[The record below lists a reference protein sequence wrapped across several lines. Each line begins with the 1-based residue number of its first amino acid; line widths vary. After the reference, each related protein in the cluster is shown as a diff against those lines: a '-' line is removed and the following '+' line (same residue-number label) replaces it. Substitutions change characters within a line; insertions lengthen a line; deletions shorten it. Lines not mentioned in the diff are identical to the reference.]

1 MLLGLEISRHDAAV
15 ILASP
20 EGEAKLA
27 LRQEFASNLA
37 PAAQWLAAM
46 DLCQNILGR
55 AVLEPHQITR
65 AAVVLDAQQN
75 VNGVVERDPYR
86 PGWEGYDL
94 RRGLR
99 EHLGI
104 QDVVSEVRGRAEAL
118 GELRFGALKDSGDWL
133 YFHLGR
139 SLEAAAMLRGQ
150 WIIGADNAAGD
161 LGGVILDRDGA
172 VDAYGRRGSL
182 AAYCGGDAFEA
193 RCRSYGLTF
202 TRAHE
207 AWELAGSNFAAQ
219 SLVEDFTARLAQG
232 LVAAATILNP
242 AVICLGGAFA
252 NAIFPRLQPALAL
265 KMREMGRSRA
275 VETIE
280 LRRASLGEDAAVL
293 GAVALAQWGGLNPAG

>member
-20 EGEAKLA
+20 QGEAQLA
-27 LRQEFASNLA
+27 LRQEFAPNLT

-46 DLCQNILGR
+46 DLCQVILGR

-65 AAVVLDAQQN
+65 AAVVLDAQQDS
-75 VNGVVERDPYR
+75 NGIVLRDPYR

-104 QDVVSEVRGRAEAL
+104 QEILTAPRARADAL
-118 GELRFGALKDSGDWL
+118 GELRYGVLKESRDWL

-139 SLEAAAMLRGQ
+139 SLEGAAMSGGA
-150 WIIGADNAAGD
+150 WIVGANNVAGD
-161 LGGVILDRDGA
+161 LGGIILDRDGA

-202 TRAHE
+202 HRAHE
-207 AWELAGSNFAAQ
+207 VWDLAASNFAAQ
-219 SLVEDFTARLAQG
+219 SVVEDFVARLSQG
-232 LVAAATILNP
+232 LTSATAILNP
-242 AVICLGGAFA
+242 AVLCLGGAFA

-265 KMREMGRSRA
+265 KMREMGRGRA

-280 LRRASLGEDAAVL
+280 IRQASLGEDAAVL
-293 GAVALAQWGGLNPAG
+293 GAVALTVLEG